1 MKIYTVIIC
10 TIAIFLASSATGADA
25 GVIGGTLDHAV
36 AVYYFDQLTDAGQIF
51 DHSGNGLHGNLLNGA
66 ELAWVSG
73 RQCLSFG
80 SHAAIFSAE
89 NDNKPLSVSKEF
101 SIVAWVKIPIEGD
114 GFFIRITAYNYQNT
128 DEVHQGSVDISVKF
142 NGTLS
147 GAYANLT
154 DDSITWQ
161 FVKATGRNVNDDLW
175 QHVAYVVSRNS
186 MKLYLNGTRIVNR
199 SVRAHLSF
207 SGAGSFVSMGY
218 DARGSVD
225 NVGFF
230 KNDLT
235 DVQVKLIYD
244 RGLPFVIGIAPV
256 DPSGKVATTWA
267 ALKKR

>member
-1 MKIYTVIIC
+1 MKIYTVVC
-10 TIAIFLASSATGADA
+10 AIAILLASSGIDADA
-25 GVIGGTLDHAV
+25 RVIGGTLDHAV
-36 AVYYFDQLTDAGQIF
+36 AVYYFDRLTDAGQIF
-51 DHSGNGLHGNLLNGA
+51 DHSGNGLHGNLFNGA

-80 SHAAIFSAE
+80 SHAAVFSAE
-89 NDNKPLSVSKEF
+89 DDNKPLSVSKEF

-128 DEVHQGSVDISVKF
+128 DEVHQGSVDINVKF

-161 FVKATGRNVNDDLW
+161 FVKATGRNVNDDRW

-186 MKLYLNGTRIVNR
+186 MKLYLNGTRVVNR
-199 SVRAHLSF
+199 SVSAHLSF
-207 SGAGSFVSMGY
+207 NGAGSFVSMGY

-235 DVQVKLIYD
+235 DAQVKLIYD